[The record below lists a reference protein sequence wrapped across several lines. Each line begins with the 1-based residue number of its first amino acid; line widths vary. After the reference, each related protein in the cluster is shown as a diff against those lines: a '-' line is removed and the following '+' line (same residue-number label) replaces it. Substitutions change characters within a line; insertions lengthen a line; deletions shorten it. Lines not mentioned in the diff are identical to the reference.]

1 MFLYKHFIGGP
12 ETTEMEDIMR
22 NLSFVLKTKRGCG
35 YFLPSFG
42 LSDAGFRTLEETVV
56 TLTEE
61 IKENIRLY
69 EPRVEVFK
77 VDEVYDDE
85 GKRVRLVVNLKLRDA
100 SEKLRLVV
108 DLAKRTFDIEPAAK
122 GKKP

>member
-1 MFLYKHFIGGP
+1 MFLYKHFIQGP
-12 ETTEMEDIMR
+12 ETTEMDDIMR

-69 EPRVEVFK
+69 EPRVELSK
-77 VDEVYDDE
+77 IDEVYDDE
-85 GKRVRLVVNLKLRDA
+85 GKRVRLVVNLRLRDA
-100 SEKLRLVV
+100 SEKLKLVV
-108 DLAKRTFDIEPAAK
+108 DLAKRTFDIEPVRK
-122 GKKP
+122 DKQG